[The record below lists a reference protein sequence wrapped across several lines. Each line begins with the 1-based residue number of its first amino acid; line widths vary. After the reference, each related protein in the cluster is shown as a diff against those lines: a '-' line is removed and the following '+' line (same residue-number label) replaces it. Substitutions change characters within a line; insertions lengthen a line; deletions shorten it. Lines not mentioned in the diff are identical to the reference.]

1 MVEKMALGE
10 LSGIPPLFPFQ
21 EKYITREELLKKEI
35 YPPIPLWFRGNK
47 GGDRMIWG
55 KVLVEKLKELKVQEV
70 LVRKFSSDEITV
82 SEAMILWTGL
92 EHPNEEWNSYRM
104 KDFDLLPTPLQQL
117 VAEMKLDLKT
127 ALRVRNLPLEII
139 EILNPFLETLSY
151 SQRRIFLRL
160 FFEVFQRDLLDTREG
175 IALAIQL
182 VHSSKPLE
190 ELYQIRY
197 PELHRLEQTYHA
209 TVDPVLKGTG
219 IQVSPPP
226 YFEGARFKVEF
237 YFGKSDQLKKKAQ
250 ILQKLSETIDP
261 VIEQL
266 THDTV

>member
-1 MVEKMALGE
+1 MVEKMAIEG
-10 LSGIPPLFPFQ
+10 LSGIPSLFPFQ
-21 EKYITREELLKKEI
+21 EKYLPREELLKKEI
-35 YPPIPLWFRGNK
+35 YPPIPLWCRENK
-47 GGDRMIWG
+47 DGDRMIWG
-55 KVLVEKLKELKVQEV
+55 KSIVEKLKDLRVQEV

-82 SEAMILWTGL
+82 SEAMILWIEL

-104 KDFDLLPTPLQQL
+104 KDFDLLPAPLQEL

-127 ALRVRNLPLEII
+127 ALRVRNLPLGII
-139 EILNPFLETLSY
+139 EILNPLLETLSY

-160 FFEVFQRDLLDTREG
+160 FFEVVQRDLLDTREG
-175 IALAIQL
+175 VDLANQL
-182 VHSSKPLE
+182 VRSSNPLQ
-190 ELYQIRY
+190 ELHRIRY

-219 IQVSPPP
+219 IQVFPPP

-237 YFGKSDQLKKKAQ
+237 SFERGEQLKRKAQ